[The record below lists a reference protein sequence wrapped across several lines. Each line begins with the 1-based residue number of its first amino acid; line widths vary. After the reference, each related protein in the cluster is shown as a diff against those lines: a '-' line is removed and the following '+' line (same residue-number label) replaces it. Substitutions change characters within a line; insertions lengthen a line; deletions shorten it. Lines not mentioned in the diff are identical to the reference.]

1 MEAQIRADE
10 IGRILKEQISKYNK
24 NVEMAE
30 TGSVLSVGDGVARV
44 YGLENVMA
52 GELVE
57 FSNGV
62 QGMALN
68 LEASQVGVVIF
79 GEDRNI
85 KEGDVVKR
93 TKKIVFVL
101 VGEVL
106 LTTSPSLMFLSSPKI
121 TTPT

>member
-10 IGRILKEQISKYNK
+10 IGRVLKEQISKYNK
-24 NVEMAE
+24 NVEVAE

-57 FSNGV
+57 FASGV

-68 LEASQVGVVIF
+68 LESSQVGVVVF
-79 GEDRNI
+79 GEDRDI
-85 KEGDVVKR
+85 KRAMRLKEL
-93 TKKIVFVL
+93 KKSYRFRL
-101 VGEVL
+101 A
-106 LTTSPSLMFLSSPKI
+106 KHY
-121 TTPT
+121 

>member
-24 NVEMAE
+24 SIEVAE

-57 FSNGV
+57 FPNGV
-62 QGMALN
+62 KGMALN
-68 LEASQVGVVIF
+68 LEASGL
-79 GEDRNI
+79 N
-85 KEGDVVKR
+85 
-93 TKKIVFVL
+93 
-101 VGEVL
+101 
-106 LTTSPSLMFLSSPKI
+106 
-121 TTPT
+121 

>member
-24 NVEMAE
+24 NVEVTE

-57 FSNGV
+57 FSN
-62 QGMALN
+62 
-68 LEASQVGVVIF
+68 E
-79 GEDRNI
+79 R
-85 KEGDVVKR
+85 R
-93 TKKIVFVL
+93 
-101 VGEVL
+101 
-106 LTTSPSLMFLSSPKI
+106 FLPQQN
-121 TTPT
+121 